1 MCAPPRCPHLAENAR
16 RHSHAHARAHAP
28 LSCAPCTITHGSS
41 SGLVMMPWD
50 LLVVCM
56 CILTHA
62 HACFADAVLYFYEGQ
77 TCLLRCWQRSSQAE
91 HTDICSSS
99 GSSSPTE
106 DSMRT
111 KDHSSGED
119 QARANGSSD
128 APPRAA
134 ARKTRLKTA
143 KTKGDKAKSKG
154 RTHGKERNAS
164 ARPSARA
171 SHATGSNAAGTD
183 NGLTKGVE
191 ARVAAWAVGKDLP
204 SMLGS
209 LGSFSRDFASALPQT
224 AASELRQKPPQVLR
238 RAYHKACLALH
249 PDRHVG
255 SSPESQALALA
266 LFQTLSSA
274 FISSANHDDNLSA

>member
-1 MCAPPRCPHLAENAR
+1 MAGSLRLSAALKSFTTPRVSFSTGGTGWTRTRKR
-16 RHSHAHARAHAP
+16 RAFCTASTCFCWCTSAALSIGPRIPKRRSARALFTA
-28 LSCAPCTITHGSS
+28 AT
-41 SGLVMMPWD
+41 W
-50 LLVVCM
+50 
-56 CILTHA
+56 
-62 HACFADAVLYFYEGQ
+62 
-77 TCLLRCWQRSSQAE
+77 R
-91 HTDICSSS
+91 
-99 GSSSPTE
+99 
-106 DSMRT
+106 
-111 KDHSSGED
+111 
-119 QARANGSSD
+119 
-128 APPRAA
+128 PPRAA